1 MVDNQI
7 YSFILLLLLLLEVSW
22 NDWKTQNKQTK
33 TKKKKKIVLTLAL
46 VVLYH
51 LADDSNILDRKYV
64 WNDVMK
70 GGFFFFN

>member
-1 MVDNQI
+1 MI
-7 YSFILLLLLLLEVSW
+7 GKH
-22 NDWKTQNKQTK
+22 KTNKQK
-33 TKKKKKIVLTLAL
+33 QKKKKIVLTLAL